1 MAERTVKDFYKKQT
15 PVQNWLSNM
24 LMGVGGGLTGQ
35 NYIGNAQ
42 AARQAEAEL
51 AYKEWNDTRNAPTE
65 QIIEK
70 GNVAEALTKQV
81 EAGAISP
88 QQATEQFNS
97 MFGEARQSIQP
108 QINPVSNPMP
118 GQGGF
123 LPDNRLNSAT
133 AFEGYRA
140 EKLNA
145 MGVPTG
151 YEPDPVRE
159 DQMKDLQ
166 KSSTAAQKSLSGTDN
181 FLKQFDR
188 SYNELLKANP
198 EIGDVGLTGFMTRK
212 GASIQ
217 NSLDMYPETKA
228 FMVELKPLANQM
240 ARDIEG
246 GRVTDQDRQIYA
258 DSFANTLQ
266 HPSAT
271 NIRLVSN
278 KLLDMKNKGANIE
291 KVLVSLS
298 KSNTDVM
305 QSIVDE
311 VLKESPELAS
321 AVFQA
326 NPDAW
331 EVSK

>member
-1 MAERTVKDFYKKQT
+1 
-15 PVQNWLSNM
+15 
-24 LMGVGGGLTGQ
+24 
-35 NYIGNAQ
+35 
-42 AARQAEAEL
+42 
-51 AYKEWNDTRNAPTE
+51 
-65 QIIEK
+65 
-70 GNVAEALTKQV
+70 
-81 EAGAISP
+81 
-88 QQATEQFNS
+88 
-97 MFGEARQSIQP
+97 
-108 QINPVSNPMP
+108 
-118 GQGGF
+118 
-123 LPDNRLNSAT
+123 
-133 AFEGYRA
+133 
-140 EKLNA
+140 LNA